1 MVLHQGGF
9 KRAAHH
15 RKQLLGI
22 LHERKALHK
31 SFNRFAHFLKASLP
45 SKWLFLGS
53 PMLMDPHAN
62 QQHSGLHPDELT
74 RSKARFKSTSA
85 RSLGRMGREGVWQSD
100 ANNLGQW
107 LHLNPSPWVCPFLLE
122 NCLPGILYSIYKQ
135 NFQN

>member
-45 SKWLFLGS
+45 SKCLFLGS

-74 RSKARFKSTSA
+74 RSNARFKSTSV
-85 RSLGRMGREGVWQSD
+85 RSLGWMGREGVWQSD
-100 ANNLGQW
+100 ANISWSVASLEPLPMGLPIFTRKLLTGNPVLNL
-107 LHLNPSPWVCPFLLE
+107 
-122 NCLPGILYSIYKQ
+122 
-135 NFQN
+135 